1 MYKPLDA
8 SKVMAS
14 FLDIPGVYLHIPF
27 CQSICPFCPYNKVVV
42 RPDLAKRYFAALKTE
57 VSHYTQHLKA
67 PFTSL
72 YIGGGTPS
80 LCLEALAPL
89 VSVIPVQGERAI
101 EVLPTHATPE
111 RITQMKQMGI
121 NYISLGVQSFDA
133 DMLRYLKRPT
143 SVEHNLTALKNSIGQ
158 FDCVDVDLI
167 FDVSF
172 ADEAVFLKD
181 VEFCFREGVEQISTY
196 PLMRFGFT
204 PFGKAAHN
212 RQKEHDILR
221 KAEQLASSYGYERR
235 AVWTFNY
242 KDSPNYSSITR
253 PFYLGLGAG
262 SASYTGRSFLVNH
275 FGLDQYLEQV
285 QRNKLPV
292 ARQLVL
298 PRLLSSAYAVF
309 WQTYT
314 GQINAYQLSHHFG
327 PLPGIFWRMLF
338 EVFARCHWF
347 DKKEGVF
354 ELTPTGRDHYHDL
367 ERWVTYRFIEPLW
380 SEMMQEHIPRT
391 RKWQEYDLE
400 GSN

>member
-1 MYKPLDA
+1 MMHEPPDV
-8 SKVMAS
+8 SKIMSS
-14 FLDIPGVYLHIPF
+14 FLDVPGVYLHIPF
-27 CQSICPFCPYNKVVV
+27 CQSICPFCPYNKVILQ
-42 RPDLAKRYFAALKTE
+42 PDLAKRYFAALETE
-57 VSHYTQHLKA
+57 ISSYAQHLKA

-89 VSVIPVQGERAI
+89 VSAIPVQGERAI
-101 EVLPTHATPE
+101 EVLPSHATPE
-111 RITQMKQMGI
+111 CIAQMKQMGI
-121 NYISLGVQSFDA
+121 NYISLGVQSFNA

-143 SVEHNLTALKNSIGQ
+143 SVEHNLRALKNSIGR

-181 VEFCFREGVEQISTY
+181 VEFCFMEGVEQISTY

-221 KAEQLASSYGYERR
+221 KAEQLASSYSYERR
-235 AVWTFNY
+235 AVWTFNH

-262 SASYTGRSFLVNH
+262 SASYTGQSFLVNH
-275 FGLDQYLEQV
+275 FGIDQYIEQV
-285 QRNKLPV
+285 QLERLPV
-292 ARQLVL
+292 ARQLRL
-298 PRLLSSAYAVF
+298 PRLVSSAYAIF
-309 WQTYT
+309 WQAYT
-314 GQINAYQLSHHFG
+314 GQINTSQLAHHFG
-327 PLPGIFWRMLF
+327 PLSAIFWRTLF
-338 EVFARCHWF
+338 EIFARFRWF
-347 DKKEGVF
+347 DKNQGIFK
-354 ELTPTGRDHYHDL
+354 LTPSGRNHYHDL

-380 SEMMQEHIPRT
+380 SEMMQEHTARGFS
-391 RKWQEYDLE
+391 RVRM
-400 GSN
+400 